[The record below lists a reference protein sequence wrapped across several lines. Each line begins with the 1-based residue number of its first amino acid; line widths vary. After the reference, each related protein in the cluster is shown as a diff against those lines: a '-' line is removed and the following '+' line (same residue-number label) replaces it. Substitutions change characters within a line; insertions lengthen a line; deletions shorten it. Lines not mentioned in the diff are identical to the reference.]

1 MNRIERP
8 PEVESAGPPA
18 EPAGDTDRPDRLPL
32 HIRIER
38 RPPLPMGVRVAIF
51 ILGWLLILVGVA
63 GLILPGIQGIATIL
77 VGAALLSLDNELVY
91 KGLRKALQRWPGVW
105 RKIEHF
111 REKAHDKIHGWL
123 HRGK

>member
-1 MNRIERP
+1 LNSAERP
-8 PEVESAGPPA
+8 PEE
-18 EPAGDTDRPDRLPL
+18 TDHQERLPL

-38 RPPLPMGVRVAIF
+38 RPPLPLGVRIAIF
-51 ILGWLLILVGVA
+51 VIGWILILVGVA

-91 KGLRKALQRWPGVW
+91 RGLRKLLQRWPSLW
-105 RKIEHF
+105 RRIERF

-123 HRGK
+123 HRNRQKS

>member
-1 MNRIERP
+1 MNNVERP
-8 PEVESAGPPA
+8 PEVESAGPP
-18 EPAGDTDRPDRLPL
+18 EETDRPERLPL

-51 ILGWLLILVGVA
+51 VLGWLLILVGVA

-91 KGLRKALQRWPGVW
+91 RGLRKALQRWPGVW
-105 RKIEHF
+105 RKIESF
-111 REKAHDKIHGWL
+111 REKAHDKIHGWI
-123 HRGK
+123 HRKK

>member
-1 MNRIERP
+1 MNSIERP

-18 EPAGDTDRPDRLPL
+18 EENDRPERLPL

-51 ILGWLLILVGVA
+51 ILGWLLILIGVA

-91 KGLRKALQRWPGVW
+91 RGLRKALQRWPGVW
-105 RKIEHF
+105 RRIESF